1 MTDFA
6 KYIDNPFAFFLERIM
21 KMDIMEIAALLG
33 KTLKEDDRLKALE
46 AAKEAYTSNAELQKK
61 LVEYEVQPRALQGE
75 ITKPERDTAFIDIIQ
90 NRIEQLYKEITEDAD
105 FVKLNEVQA
114 EVNEL
119 MNAVNATITA
129 NITGEMPSSCTH
141 NCSTCGGCH

>member
-1 MTDFA
+1 
-6 KYIDNPFAFFLERIM
+6 
-21 KMDIMEIAALLG
+21 MEIAALLG

-61 LVEYEVQPRALQGE
+61 LVEYEVQQRALQGE